1 MRRTFNLLAEY
12 GILLVIL
19 VGVPL
24 ACAWLGGRDEVL
36 RDVFIIVPQTDDW
49 QSRPEMLWNCRRP
62 FSWWAFAI
70 FGAVIAG
77 WAVPFARRF
86 GRLLCQA
93 GRSAA
98 PKARFPWWGW
108 LGLAI
113 LGGGWVLAWTRFSWL
128 PVACQRQ
135 TYLPLWIGLIVLMNA
150 LCYRRAGW
158 SLLTHRTGLF
168 LLTFPA
174 SSLFWWFFE
183 YLNRYVWNWYYVGL
197 AGIGDLQYVI
207 FATLSF
213 STVLPGIT
221 SVAAWLATYRG
232 FADGAYAGMW
242 RVNVRTPL
250 VLAVMALLSA
260 FGLVGIVFIP
270 QFAYP
275 FLWISPLMVFVIL
288 QVALKEWSVLD
299 DLAKGDWT
307 LVFRFGIAALVCG
320 LCWETWNYWSLA
332 KWIYAVPY
340 VHRFQVWEMPVLG
353 FGGYLP
359 FGMECAAV
367 AAWMSRSLVS
377 PADVNEVIWE

>member
-1 MRRTFNLLAEY
+1 MFKIHHLLCRSAHY
-12 GILLVIL
+12 LILFAVL
-19 VGVPL
+19 VGVPYVCCL
-24 ACAWLGGRDEVL
+24 LSGKADILDLVRTIAPKTE
-36 RDVFIIVPQTDDW
+36 DW
-49 QSRPEMLWNCRRP
+49 GSRPEMLWNCRRP
-62 FSWWAFAI
+62 FSWWAFAAI
-70 FGAVIAG
+70 GAVVAG
-77 WAVPFARRF
+77 WVVPFAVR
-86 GRLLCQA
+86 CWK
-93 GRSAA
+93 AA
-98 PKARFPWWGW
+98 RGGKPASVAKVRFPWWGW
-108 LGLAI
+108 LGLVV
-113 LGGGWVLAWTRFSWL
+113 LLGGWVLAWTRFPWM

-158 SLLTHRTGLF
+158 SLLTHCTGPF
-168 LLTFPA
+168 LLTFPV
-174 SSLFWWFFE
+174 SCLFWWFFE
-183 YLNRYVWNWYYVGL
+183 YLNRYVWNWYYVGIG
-197 AGIGDLQYVI
+197 GIGDLQYVI

-221 SVAAWLATYRG
+221 SVAAWLGTFRC

-242 RVNVRTPL
+242 RVDVRSP
-250 VLAVMALLSA
+250 VSIAVMSLLAA

-270 QFAYP
+270 EFAYP
-275 FLWISPLMVFVIL
+275 FLWISPLMVFVVL
-288 QVALKEWSVLD
+288 QVALKERSILD
-299 DLAKGDWT
+299 DLAQGDWT

-367 AAWMSRSLVS
+367 AAWMSGSLVS
-377 PADVNEVIWE
+377 REGGAQ